1 MTTRTSKQ
9 DANAIKIDVD
19 ADAEGDRLGQFNDDR
34 DPIVSY
40 QKPTDDWMLAFK
52 MSTGGTA
59 CASLSVSGVDA
70 VTEAVTAARQY
81 IHTHKT
87 TAVAPEGS

>member
-1 MTTRTSKQ
+1 MTTRSSKQ

-19 ADAEGDRLGQFNDDR
+19 AEGTRLGQFNDER

-52 MSTGGTA
+52 MPTGGTA